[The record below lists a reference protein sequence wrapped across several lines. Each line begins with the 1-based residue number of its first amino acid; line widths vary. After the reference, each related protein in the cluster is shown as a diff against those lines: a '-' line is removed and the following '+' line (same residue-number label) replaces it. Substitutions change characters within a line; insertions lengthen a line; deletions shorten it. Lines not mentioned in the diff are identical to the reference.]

1 MKQTFGAIILWVGI
15 ALPVGA
21 QQNPP
26 SPVGQQPAPIDSQ
39 KPVSTTAGQAAP
51 IDRPVVQA
59 TPANGQAPNA
69 QQPNAQQPTISGM
82 ENIRPNYVLGPGD
95 VIAIS
100 AFEVEEISDKAF
112 RIDSQGDINLPL
124 LSKVHAGGL
133 TVEQFEADLMNRLK
147 TIVRQPQVVVRIVQY
162 RSDFVFF
169 EGMFKVTGI
178 VPLQGR
184 RNLIEML
191 SSIGGTLPN
200 ASHRIKVTRRI
211 EFGKIP
217 LPNAVEDP
225 EKKVSTVEI
234 SMGSLRDNVDPAE
247 DIVLM
252 PFDVISVER
261 AEMVYVNGEVGRV
274 GGVELG
280 ERESIS
286 AAQLVTM
293 VGGLGRDADGAKARV
308 LRPILNTAKRSE
320 IPLNL
325 KKILLGQ
332 ENDFPLLPN
341 DILFVPRNT
350 KKSTFRNVAVIAAP
364 TALSLIF
371 TFLIY
376 R

>member
-1 MKQTFGAIILWVGI
+1 MKTTLGPLILWVGF
-15 ALPVGA
+15 ALPMGA
-21 QQNPP
+21 QQSPP
-26 SPVGQQPAPIDSQ
+26 SPAGQQPAPIGSPQ
-39 KPVSTTAGQAAP
+39 PAP
-51 IDRPVVQA
+51 IGAAVPAQEG
-59 TPANGQAPNA
+59 TPTLG
-69 QQPNAQQPTISGM
+69 QQPEPTGL
-82 ENIRPNYVLGPGD
+82 ENIRPTYVLGPGD
-95 VIAIS
+95 QIS
-100 AFEVEEISDKAF
+100 INAFEVEEISDKPF

-124 LSKVHAGGL
+124 LGKVHAGGL
-133 TVEQFEADLMNRLK
+133 TIEQFEADLMNRLK
-147 TIVRQPQVVVRIVQY
+147 TIVRQPQVVVRVVQY

-178 VPLQGR
+178 VPLEGR

-200 ASHRIKVTRRI
+200 ASHCIKVTRRM

-225 EKKVSTVEI
+225 EKRVSTVEI
-234 SMGSLRDNVDPAE
+234 SMGSLRDNVDPAD
-247 DIVLM
+247 DIVLQ

-261 AEMVYVNGEVGRV
+261 AELVYVNGEVARV
-274 GGVELG
+274 RGVELG

-286 AAQLVTM
+286 AALLITM
-293 VGGLGRDADGAKARV
+293 VGGLTKDADATKARV

-325 KKILLGQ
+325 KKIQLGQ

-341 DILFVPRNT
+341 DILVVPRNGT
-350 KKSTFRNVAVIAAP
+350 RSAMRTVLPIVLP
-364 TALSLIF
+364 TAASLIIAVLVF
-371 TFLIY
+371 